1 MVISCE
7 PRNLSL
13 GVDVSHI
20 VSSADLGG
28 GHKDTTMTW
37 SKAVLPEK
45 MFGQDVSLSLQDA
58 DGNEAWS
65 DSVRI
70 TL

>member
-1 MVISCE
+1 VVISCK
-7 PRNLSL
+7 PRNPSL
-13 GVDVSHI
+13 GIDVSYL

-28 GHKDTTMTW
+28 GHQGTTMTW

-65 DSVRI
+65 DSVHT